1 MKLTYCL
8 AALLFMTVLY
18 LSSCQNKSMTQQ
30 PEMKEALL
38 VWSGEY
44 MVDGCGFHVVIDDR
58 QYKPEDEQ
66 AIAEEFKTE
75 EPQQVLIS
83 YELTG
88 EIIDRRCGLS
98 PESKAM
104 DGIRINSIERRE

>member
-1 MKLTYCL
+1 MRSINLMV
-8 AALLFMTVLY
+8 ALLLAVTFSFT
-18 LSSCQNKSMTQQ
+18 SCRNEGMKQQ
-30 PEMKEALL
+30 SDKTEALL

-58 QYKPEDEQ
+58 QYKPEDEE
-66 AIAEEFKTE
+66 AIDDAFKTD
-75 EPQQVLIS
+75 EPLPVLIS

-104 DGIRINSIERRE
+104 DGIRILSIERRY